1 VNSASASNIEY
12 DDNGQMLQ
20 TSATNAWTG
29 NYLKQNGK
37 SFDFYKKAKVAG
49 FIFAF
54 AISPITAMVDPW
66 LNERYRRD
74 AAVTM
79 SIYQD
84 IIGRFISRK
93 EALRLSAQ
101 ILKNAE
107 KERDQIVAFEA
118 MRGIQWGEE

>member
-1 VNSASASNIEY
+1 MNSASASNIEY
-12 DDNGQMLQ
+12 DDYGQMLQ

-29 NYLKQNGK
+29 NCLKQNGK

-49 FIFAF
+49 FFFAF
-54 AISPITAMVDPW
+54 AISPLTAMVDPW
-66 LNERYRRD
+66 LIERHRRD

-93 EALRLSAQ
+93 EALRLSVQ

-107 KERDQIVAFEA
+107 KERYQLIEFEA
-118 MRGIQWGEE
+118 ARGIQWGEE